1 MAAPKYI
8 ETDKLC
14 RQLVDE
20 ARKGIFRPVYLLMGE
35 EPFYVDMVCNAIM
48 ANCISEDQKDFNEII
63 CYGSDVDADK
73 VITEARS
80 FPVFSDRRLVVL
92 KEAQAMKDLEMLAT
106 YCENPLEST
115 VLVICMMGAKADK
128 RKGLYKSAA
137 KAGVAVES
145 SALRDYE
152 MSGWITS
159 FYLGKGLR
167 ISPDAAG
174 LLAESAG
181 MDLNKVAVETEK
193 MLKNLPEGTVEV
205 SAADIE
211 QNIGVSRQYSAFE
224 LSNALLSH
232 DVAKSLRIAHY
243 IGSSARFAM
252 PAAVGPVFAQFY
264 KLLRYEAFLMKNPSA
279 SNSDKA
285 ALLGVNPF
293 FIKDYD
299 MAARWYPVK
308 KCMGVVAIIKEYD
321 FKGKGGNAGE
331 ASPGDLLVEMVT
343 KILA

>member
-35 EPFYVDMVCNAIM
+35 EPFYVDMVCNAII
-48 ANCISEDQKDFNEII
+48 ANCITEDQKDFNETI
-63 CYGSDVDADK
+63 CYGSDVDADR

-80 FPVFSDRRLVVL
+80 YPVFSDRRLVVL
-92 KEAQAMKDLEMLAT
+92 KEAQAMKDVEQLAA

-137 KAGVAVES
+137 KAGVAMES

-159 FYLGKGLR
+159 YYQSRGLR
-167 ISPDAAG
+167 IAPDAAG

-224 LSNALLSH
+224 LSNALLAH
-232 DVAKSLRIAHY
+232 DVRKSLRIAYY

-252 PAAVGPVFAQFY
+252 PAAIGPIYAQFY
-264 KLLRYEAFLMKNPSA
+264 KLLRYEAFLQSNPQA
-279 SNSDKA
+279 SNADRA
-285 ALLGVNPF
+285 AVLGLNPF
-293 FIKDYD
+293 FVRDFD
-299 MAARWYPVK
+299 MAARWYPLR

-321 FKGKGGNAGE
+321 FKGKGGNSGE
-331 ASPGDLLVEMVT
+331 ASQGDLLTEMVT
-343 KILA
+343 KILS